1 MESQRVRYSLVT
13 ENNFILFD
21 VMINMII
28 FLTSLLHSS
37 LLVYGNATSS
47 SVLILYPATLPNS
60 LMIYSSF
67 CVCVCVGSLGFSIL
81 WNSDSFIF
89 SFPIWILFISFSC
102 LISVARICYIML
114 NKIGKCRH
122 PFLVPHLR
130 ENAFT
135 FHCLIWL

>member
-81 WNSDSFIF
+81 
-89 SFPIWILFISFSC
+89 
-102 LISVARICYIML
+102 
-114 NKIGKCRH
+114 
-122 PFLVPHLR
+122 
-130 ENAFT
+130 
-135 FHCLIWL
+135 